1 MPLNLPIINDLW
13 QITKRFVGQTF
24 GVDLWG
30 FTDASPMTQGVQLM
44 YDGFTAVTK
53 VMNGE
58 GKNMTLYGAGYKLL
72 QGISAVTGHPFSSLT
87 REVVDLWNNT
97 VGKMHPEYRVVRY
110 KPGQATGF
118 EALFKALQAGDNERS
133 AEIREILERQGVDDK
148 KVYGGLRDQAR
159 EAYKEGN
166 LTFEG
171 ALKMLEEQEGSPDKG
186 LYWTVKEWEARR
198 EADDWSTEFT
208 YSRYDAYHE
217 AILTGTNLKQLMQE
231 LIDNYGGD
239 PKKAQS
245 AIASEITNHWKEQ
258 YIELYNTS
266 RAQAANLKARLMNAY
281 ALLGYDR
288 EKKSKDI
295 DAWLK

>member
-1 MPLNLPIINDLW
+1 M
-13 QITKRFVGQTF
+13 
-24 GVDLWG
+24 
-30 FTDASPMTQGVQLM
+30 S
-44 YDGFTAVTK
+44 
-53 VMNGE
+53 
-58 GKNMTLYGAGYKLL
+58 AGYK
-72 QGISAVTGHPFSSLT
+72 
-87 REVVDLWNNT
+87 
-97 VGKMHPEYRVVRY
+97 
-110 KPGQATGF
+110 
-118 EALFKALQAGDNERS
+118 ALFKALQAGYNECS

-171 ALKMLEEQEGSPDKG
+171 ALKMLEEQEGSPDNG

-198 EADDWSTEFT
+198 EADDWSTEFK

-217 AILTGTNLKQLMQE
+217 VILTGTNLKQLTQE

-239 PKKAQS
+239 AKQS
-245 AIASEITNHWKEQ
+245 RSTIASEITNHWKER
-258 YIELYNTS
+258 YVELYKTS
-266 RAQAANLKARLMNAY
+266 RAQATNLKARLMNAY

-288 EKKSKDI
+288 EKKSMDI